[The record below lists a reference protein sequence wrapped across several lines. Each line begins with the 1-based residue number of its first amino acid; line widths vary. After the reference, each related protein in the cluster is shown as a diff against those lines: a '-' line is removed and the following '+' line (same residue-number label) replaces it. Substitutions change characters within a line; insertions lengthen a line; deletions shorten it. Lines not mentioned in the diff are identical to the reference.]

1 MMKKQEGNLLVEAMV
16 LMVLLGLLLIPYQ
29 KTRFDSRA
37 KQEGLAI
44 ADGFYAA
51 DSIAA
56 RWAADNFGNLLQGN
70 RAPVTKEVE
79 ELASSIGYQTSNANI
94 GQGIKLLAVFEV
106 TPANCQSPLCSISW
120 KIYPAKAVP
129 AFNGR
134 SGPTVVRTVAKALF
148 SRGGM
153 SDESNPS
160 LINGFN
166 ASWHSDNP
174 LGETAFVVVL
184 RGAYSATQIGQS
196 IRADGTQTLTSDWD
210 VGAQDITGATKIDTS
225 TVAIDTEAVLGQ
237 PCTTPNIIVRGGS
250 SQDSLLSCRDG
261 TWSQART
268 ADSTVVNE
276 VQTNN

>member
-1 MMKKQEGNLLVEAMV
+1 MKKQKGNLLVEVMV
-16 LMVLLGLLLIPYQ
+16 FMVLLALLLIPYQ

-51 DSIAA
+51 DAIAA

-70 RAPVTKEVE
+70 RAPVTKDIA
-79 ELASSIGYQTSNANI
+79 ELASAIGYQTNNASI
-94 GQGIKLLAVFEV
+94 GQGIKLLALFEV
-106 TPANCQSPLCSISW
+106 TPANCQTPLCSISW
-120 KIYPAKAVP
+120 KIYPEKTIP
-129 AFNGR
+129 ALNGR

-148 SRGGM
+148 ARGGM
-153 SDESNPS
+153 SDESNPA

-166 ASWHSDNP
+166 SSWHSDNP
-174 LGETAFVVVL
+174 LGDTSSVVVL

-196 IRADGTQTLTSDWD
+196 IRADGTQALTADWN

-237 PCTTPNIIVRGGS
+237 PCTTPNIVVRGGT
-250 SQDSLLSCRDG
+250 SQDSLLSCKDG

-268 ADSTVVNE
+268 ADTTVINE